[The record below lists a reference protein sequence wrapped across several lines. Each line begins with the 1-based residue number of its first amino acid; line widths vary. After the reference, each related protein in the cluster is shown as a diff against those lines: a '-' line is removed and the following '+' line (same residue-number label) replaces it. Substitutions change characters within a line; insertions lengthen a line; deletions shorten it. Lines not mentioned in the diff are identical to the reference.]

1 MSEKKKIVGDEK
13 NKFENQLEEILEI
26 NRDILKSVKYIK
38 KYYFWQR
45 IFNNLKWIIL
55 VIAII
60 IGAISLQSV
69 VNYAKNYTDS
79 FANQL
84 NGVEEQANF

>member
-69 VNYAKNYTDS
+69 VNYAKNYIDS